1 MQKQLLRSL
10 ARSGRSALLELL
22 YNDKQSL
29 SVAVLQNKKRY
40 LHGGQQAITR
50 GYSLAVAAQK
60 TSNSDASISGEF
72 IKIVSSDLYEPL
84 LINHIW
90 LRDHCP
96 CPQCHNK
103 VANQRMY
110 NVFDSNL
117 SEIKP
122 KNVAA
127 NGSELSIIWN
137 DDHRSDYNIL
147 SLEANQHKFYV
158 ENYIKAQKASRFLWS
173 REDVDTMPYARVP
186 YLDYLNDDKV
196 KHQMIESIAKFGFG
210 MIKDVPVS
218 MSATETGVKRL
229 FWLQK
234 TFYGDGMW
242 SLNNFEKGVSSD
254 IAYGNLHIAAH
265 TDNSSQSEPSGLIC
279 FHNTIHTGTGGE
291 SLLMDGFNIVENLR
305 KNHPDTLKRLSTV
318 NMKQQYVKDGQMHFH
333 TAPIIGLDPISGL
346 PEIIRFNLY
355 DRSPMSALPQSEM
368 GQYYKDMEILI
379 SEIKSPK
386 NEWWFKMK
394 PGELYIFDNWRLFHG
409 RTSFTGDREMT
420 GCFIDRS
427 EYLNVAR
434 NHNVIV

>member
-1 MQKQLLRSL
+1 MHS
-10 ARSGRSALLELL
+10 
-22 YNDKQSL
+22 
-29 SVAVLQNKKRY
+29 
-40 LHGGQQAITR
+40 GQQSTAR
-50 GYSLAVAAQK
+50 AYSLAVAAQK
-60 TSNSDASISGEF
+60 TSSSEASISGEF
-72 IKIVSSDLYEPL
+72 VKIVSTDLYEPL

-110 NVFDSNL
+110 NVFDSDM

-122 KNVAA
+122 KNVSA
-127 NGSELSIIWN
+127 NGTELSITWA
-137 DDHRSDYNIL
+137 DGHQSEYNIL
-147 SLEANQHKFYV
+147 SLETNQHKFYV
-158 ENYIKAQKASRFLWS
+158 ENYVKAQKASRFLWN
-173 REDVDTMPYARVP
+173 RADVDTMPYARVSF
-186 YLDYLNDDKV
+186 LDYLNDDRV
-196 KHQMIESIAKFGFG
+196 KHQVIESIAKFGFG
-210 MIKDVPVS
+210 VINEVPVS

-305 KNHPDTLKRLSTV
+305 KNHPDTLNRLSTV
-318 NMKQQYVKDGQMHFH
+318 NMKQQYVKDGQIHLY
-333 TAPIIGLDPISGL
+333 TAPIIGLDPVSGL

-355 DRSPMSALPQSEM
+355 DRSPMAALPQTEM
-368 GQYYKDMEILI
+368 GQYYRDMEILV

-394 PGELYIFDNWRLFHG
+394 PGELFIFDNWRLLHG